1 MKDDQD
7 YIREISEMRSLMER
21 SSRFLFLSGLSGIM
35 AGIYALAGAAIVYGL
50 FSFNPGNADG
60 ANVLESP
67 VLLQSMAVGIVV
79 LLLAVGTAVLLSKR
93 NALKRGEKLWNSTAR
108 RLVSHMSVPLF
119 TGGLLL
125 LILTWK
131 GMIAFLAPFSM
142 IFYGIALYNAGK
154 YTYAEMKS
162 LGVIQIMLGLAGTCF
177 VKYGLLCWAIGF
189 GVAHIIYGAYMH
201 YRYER

>member
-93 NALKRGEKLWNSTAR
+93 NAVKRGEKLWNSTAR

-131 GMIAFLAPFSM
+131 GMIALLAPFSM

-162 LGVIQIMLGLAGTCF
+162 LGVIQIVLGLAGTCF
-177 VKYGLLCWAIGF
+177 VAYGLLCWAIGF

>member
-67 VLLQSMAVGIVV
+67 LLLQSIAVGIVV

-93 NALKRGEKLWNSTAR
+93 NAVKRGEKLWNSTAR

-131 GMIAFLAPFSM
+131 GMIALLAPFSM

-162 LGVIQIMLGLAGTCF
+162 LGVIQIVLGLAGTCF
-177 VKYGLLCWAIGF
+177 VTYGLLCWAIGF

>member
-7 YIREISEMRSLMER
+7 YIREISEMRSLMEK

-35 AGIYALAGAAIVYGL
+35 AGIYALAGAGIIYGL
-50 FSFNPGNADG
+50 FSFNPGTAEDVD
-60 ANVLESP
+60 VLESP
-67 VLLQSMAVGIVV
+67 VLLKSMAVGMVV
-79 LLLAVGTAVLLSKR
+79 LLLAVCTAVLLSKR
-93 NALKRGEKLWNSTAR
+93 NAVKRGEKLWNSTAR
-108 RLVSHMSVPLF
+108 RLVSHMGLPLL

-125 LILTWK
+125 LILAGK

-162 LGVIQIMLGLAGTCF
+162 LGVIQIVLGLAGTCF
-177 VKYGLLCWAIGF
+177 VAYGLLCWAIGF

>member
-7 YIREISEMRSLMER
+7 YIREISEMRSLMEK

-35 AGIYALAGAAIVYGL
+35 AGVYALAGAAIIYGL
-50 FSFNPGNADG
+50 FSFNPGTWEQEP
-60 ANVLESP
+60 VLQSP
-67 VLLQSMAVGIVV
+67 ALLQSAAVGFVV
-79 LLLAVGTAVLLSKR
+79 LLMAVGTAVLLSKR
-93 NALKRGEKLWNSTAR
+93 NAVKRGEKLWNSTAK
-108 RLVSHMSVPLF
+108 RLVSHMGVPLL

-125 LILTWK
+125 LILIGK
-131 GMIAFLAPFSM
+131 GMIAFLAPFSL

-154 YTYAEMKS
+154 YTYTELKS
-162 LGVIQIMLGLAGTCF
+162 LGVIQIVLGLAGTCF
-177 VKYGLLCWAIGF
+177 VTYGLLCWAVGF